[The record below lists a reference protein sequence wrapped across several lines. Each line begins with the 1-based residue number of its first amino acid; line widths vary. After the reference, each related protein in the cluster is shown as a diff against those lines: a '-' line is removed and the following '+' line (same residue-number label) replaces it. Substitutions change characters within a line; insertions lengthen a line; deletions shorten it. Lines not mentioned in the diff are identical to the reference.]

1 MYYTTSAK
9 GMGVKD
15 AGLNNFGNE
24 WLLRLK
30 AKGIIH
36 KDCTLADNVF
46 PMGYGLAVLK
56 PPYWN
61 RTIK

>member
-24 WLLRLK
+24 QSIILRV
-30 AKGIIH
+30 KG
-36 KDCTLADNVF
+36 TWWELNFF
-46 PMGYGLAVLK
+46 PVGMESTVNYKKRLE
-56 PPYWN
+56 
-61 RTIK
+61 